1 MTISRRS
8 KLSMASDT
16 VSRKSDDADA
26 SSTRRV
32 LSMAWG
38 RLGRP
43 KAPVQDLRGTLA
55 RIIPRGL
62 LAKIVTLNIIPLI
75 LFLLALKSFGLYRAN
90 LIESELMLL
99 QKESLLVSVLIT
111 QTLNENQG
119 FTWDSGRMKD
129 AIAAA
134 MPRETG
140 FHIAAADRLGR
151 VFFDSRA
158 YWSAGRL
165 IPQQEPTTLLGRL
178 ADDVMSWT
186 PIAYDLPLYPGPGYG
201 LSPVNDDFA
210 AALHGE
216 GRLLAYTNDANRLIL
231 TSFVPLRVNG
241 VYIGVVEISRSDD
254 RIASTAGQMQLNIA
268 RILIMAFFLTLALSL
283 YLTAFI
289 AHPLRRLSRA
299 AEQIKT
305 SYDEKLIKEVRDLRR
320 RRDEIG
326 DLAKSFEAMTDALI
340 DRLYN
345 SEQFAADVAHELKNP
360 LTSMRSAFETF
371 DKVKDVKKREAL
383 RKIIA
388 HDIERLDRLITDIAK
403 SSRLDAELARE
414 EFVALALAPFLE
426 DLVASYLPLIDDRHA
441 DMSKEDGGVNDRVV
455 LDIQT
460 PRKLRIF
467 GHADRLAQVLLNV
480 IDNALTFSPP
490 GIPVRVSTAPG
501 SRFVRIIVD
510 DGGPGIPENKLEAIF
525 DRFYTER
532 PAGEA
537 FGSHSG
543 LGLAIARQ
551 IVTAHGG
558 RIWAENRK
566 NGQAQVVGGRFIIQL
581 PIHTKGSDPA

>member
-1 MTISRRS
+1 
-8 KLSMASDT
+8 MASDT
-16 VSRKSDDADA
+16 VSKKSDDAEDSA
-26 SSTRRV
+26 SSARRA
-32 LSMAWG
+32 LSLAWG

-43 KAPVQDLRGTLA
+43 ENSVRDLRG
-55 RIIPRGL
+55 RIGRMIPRGL

-75 LFLLALKSFGLYRAN
+75 LFFLALKSFGMYRAN

-99 QKESLLVSVLIT
+99 QKESLLVSVLIS
-111 QTLNENQG
+111 QAVADRQNEPRTSRAVQEH
-119 FTWDSGRMKD
+119 
-129 AIAAA
+129 IA
-134 MPRETG
+134 MGLPQETG
-140 FHIAAADRLGR
+140 LHIAASDRLGQ

-158 YWSAGRL
+158 FWSAGRL
-165 IPQQEPTTLLGRL
+165 IPKDRPRGPVGRAL
-178 ADDVMSWT
+178 NDILSWT
-186 PIAYDLPLYPGPGYG
+186 PIAYNLPLFPGPGYG
-201 LSPVNDDFA
+201 LNPINDDFQG
-210 AALHGE
+210 ALHGE
-216 GRLLAYTNDANRLIL
+216 GRLIAYADDQNRLVL
-231 TSFVPLRVNG
+231 TSFVPLRLNG
-241 VYIGVVEISRSDD
+241 VYIGVAQISRSDD
-254 RIASTAGQMQLNIA
+254 RIASTAGQMQLDIA

-305 SYDEKLIKEVRDLRR
+305 AFDETLIKEVRDLRK

-340 DRLYN
+340 DRLQN

-371 DKVKDVKKREAL
+371 DKVKDAKKREAL
-383 RKIIA
+383 REIIA

-414 EFVALALAPFLE
+414 EFAPLALAPFLE
-426 DLVASYLPLIDDRHA
+426 DMVASYLPLIDERHA
-441 DMSKEDGGVNDRVV
+441 ALAQEDGGVNDRVV

-460 PRKLRIF
+460 PRKLKVQ

-490 GIPVRVSTAPG
+490 GIPVRVNTMPG
-501 SRFVRIIVD
+501 GRFVRIIVD
-510 DGGPGIPENKLEAIF
+510 DSGPGIPENKLEAIF

-543 LGLAIARQ
+543 LGLAISRQ
-551 IVTAHGG
+551 IVNAHGG

-566 NGQAQVVGGRFIIQL
+566 NGQGQVVGSRFIVQL
-581 PIHTKGSDPA
+581 PLYARGETPT